1 MAITLIKLS
10 RDLPGMPVKALSVA
24 EPPFP
29 VVNLSGAKTIADV
42 LAAVGVVID
51 KIKAKRKKGG
61 KK

>member
-10 RDLPGMPVKALSVA
+10 RDLPGTPVKALSVA

-29 VVNLSGAKTIADV
+29 VVNLSGAKTLADV
-42 LAAVGVVID
+42 VAAIGVTRD
-51 KIKAKRKKGG
+51 KIKAKRKGG